1 MSRSARTADP
11 SSDLII
17 RQAMFLAVVG
27 IAIGMAGAVGLS
39 RLLQTMLFEL
49 SPTDPVSFV
58 LVAAGLLLV
67 AIVAAW
73 WPARRAVAV
82 DPLTALRAE

>member
-1 MSRSARTADP
+1 M
-11 SSDLII
+11 
-17 RQAMFLAVVG
+17 G
-27 IAIGMAGAVGLS
+27 IVIGVAGAVGLS

-49 SPTDPVSFV
+49 SPTDPVSFI

-82 DPLTALRAE
+82 DPLVALRAE